1 MFRAAIKIITRRDD
15 DERQP
20 AARRRSGETDKGFVA
35 ACRTML
41 RRAAKTG
48 ATARGR
54 FAALRTA
61 NTEPEAVTP
70 ADAYASTGMYLAD
83 TLEWLNLWQDN
94 TNNEQWFDSDFNA
107 KQDHD
112 FPQP

>member
-1 MFRAAIKIITRRDD
+1 VRSD
-15 DERQP
+15 DEEKPQP
-20 AARRRSGETDKGFVA
+20 RRKSGDTDKGFIA

-41 RRAAKTG
+41 HRASTTTG
-48 ATARGR
+48 VAARGR
-54 FAALRTA
+54 YARLRPAKAAPETFAPT
-61 NTEPEAVTP
+61 
-70 ADAYASTGMYLAD
+70 DAYDHTGMYLSD

-94 TNNEQWFDSDFNA
+94 ANNGQWSDSDFNA